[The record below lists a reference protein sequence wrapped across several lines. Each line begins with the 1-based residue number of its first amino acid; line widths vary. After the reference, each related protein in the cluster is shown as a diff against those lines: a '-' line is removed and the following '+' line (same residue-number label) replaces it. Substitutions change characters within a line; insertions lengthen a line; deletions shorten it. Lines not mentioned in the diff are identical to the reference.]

1 MLKIIRVIKSAILFG
16 FITFLFLDFAG
27 ILPIGFHRLA
37 KIQFAPAILDHSFI
51 VLIVLVA
58 LTLLL
63 GRIYCSTI
71 CPLGVFQD
79 VVAWLSKRA
88 GKKKGKKKKKYSY
101 SPAKTILRRTVL
113 IVTILTFAAG
123 FPPLL
128 GLLDPYSIYGRM
140 ATNVFRSLYMTGNN
154 LLASVFSSFNNYTF
168 YQTDATIRSL
178 FSFFGGIVMFL
189 LVGYLAWKYGRTW
202 CNTICPV
209 GTVLGFISKRSLF
222 KIRIDANKCNKCEL
236 CAGACKAACINSQ
249 ESTIDYSRCVDCYN
263 CLEVCKRGALSYS
276 PSCGKQSKTVK
287 EEKQVTDKSKRQFLL
302 SGLTTGLA
310 AATAVPKA
318 VAQKGVQMSGAQVAY
333 KVKYPVMPPG
343 AVSIKHLQAHC
354 TSCHLCISKCP
365 SKVLRPAF
373 MEYGVGGIMQP
384 VADFEKGFCNYD
396 CTVCGEVCPN
406 GAIHKLTVE
415 EKHSIQPGRVVFI
428 KENCVVYTDETSC
441 GACSEHCPTQA
452 VAMVPYQ
459 NGLTIPQVD
468 TEICVG
474 CGGCEHIC
482 PVRPYRAIH
491 VEGNSVQLKAKPFAE
506 EEKKDVDVDNFGF

>member
-168 YQTDATIRSL
+168 Y
-178 FSFFGGIVMFL
+178 
-189 LVGYLAWKYGRTW
+189 
-202 CNTICPV
+202 
-209 GTVLGFISKRSLF
+209 
-222 KIRIDANKCNKCEL
+222 
-236 CAGACKAACINSQ
+236 
-249 ESTIDYSRCVDCYN
+249 
-263 CLEVCKRGALSYS
+263 
-276 PSCGKQSKTVK
+276 
-287 EEKQVTDKSKRQFLL
+287 
-302 SGLTTGLA
+302 
-310 AATAVPKA
+310 
-318 VAQKGVQMSGAQVAY
+318 
-333 KVKYPVMPPG
+333 
-343 AVSIKHLQAHC
+343 
-354 TSCHLCISKCP
+354 
-365 SKVLRPAF
+365 
-373 MEYGVGGIMQP
+373 
-384 VADFEKGFCNYD
+384 
-396 CTVCGEVCPN
+396 
-406 GAIHKLTVE
+406 
-415 EKHSIQPGRVVFI
+415 
-428 KENCVVYTDETSC
+428 
-441 GACSEHCPTQA
+441 
-452 VAMVPYQ
+452 
-459 NGLTIPQVD
+459 
-468 TEICVG
+468 
-474 CGGCEHIC
+474 
-482 PVRPYRAIH
+482 
-491 VEGNSVQLKAKPFAE
+491 
-506 EEKKDVDVDNFGF
+506 